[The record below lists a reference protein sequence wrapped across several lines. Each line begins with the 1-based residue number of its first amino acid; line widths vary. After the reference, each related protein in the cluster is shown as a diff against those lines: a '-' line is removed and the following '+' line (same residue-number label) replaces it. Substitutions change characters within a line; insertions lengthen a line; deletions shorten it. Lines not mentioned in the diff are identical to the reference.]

1 MPQTDNTPI
10 DPAIQTK
17 NRRTFLL
24 LLAFFIT
31 PTLLGYL
38 AYFGGWVDG
47 SNTVNKGT
55 LITPPIAIESLNL
68 QLDDGKLF
76 AQPTLRGKWWLLYQL
91 PQTCGQSCIN
101 SLLQIRQVR
110 LALGKNTERVQRVLI
125 AEPDLLSSNPELAG
139 HIKSEYSDALM
150 LAPSEA
156 LITKSTPLESGLIY
170 IVDPLGNIILS
181 YPGYKDAE
189 EAILKAK
196 LILKDLNKLLKVSR
210 IG

>member
-1 MPQTDNTPI
+1 MPQVDKTPI
-10 DPAIQTK
+10 DPTVQAK
-17 NRRTFLL
+17 NRRIFLL

-38 AYFGGWVDG
+38 AYFGGWIDS

-91 PQTCGQSCIN
+91 PQTCEQSCIN

-110 LALGKNTERVQRVLI
+110 LALGKNTERVSRVLI
-125 AEPDLLSSNPELAG
+125 VESGSLSSNPELAG
-139 HIKSEYSDALM
+139 HIKSEHGDALM
-150 LAPSEA
+150 LAPSEEILA
-156 LITKSTPLESGLIY
+156 KNTPLESGVIY